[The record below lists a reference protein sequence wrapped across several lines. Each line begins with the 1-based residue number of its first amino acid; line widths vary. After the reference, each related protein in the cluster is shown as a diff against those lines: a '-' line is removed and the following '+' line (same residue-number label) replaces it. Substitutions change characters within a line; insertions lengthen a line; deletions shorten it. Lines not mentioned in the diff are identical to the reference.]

1 MDRGPDSGYSSQQ
14 ERPRD
19 SSRRDAP
26 AKRKP
31 PTARQVAVEAL
42 AQVDEGGYANLILG
56 ELLDTSG
63 MEQRDKSFAT
73 ELFYG
78 TVRRRRSVDWLVM
91 EHVDREPAENV
102 LRALHL
108 GAYQLAFAQV
118 PPHAAVAETVELAP
132 DYARGFTNAV
142 LRNVARFIDAG
153 FEWPDLATELSY
165 PDWIVEQLET
175 DLGVEVAGAALR
187 FMNEAPEVT
196 EREDGYVQDR
206 ASQWVVDLLDP
217 QPGEVILDVCSAP
230 GGKATLA
237 ASRGATV
244 IAADSRP
251 HRVGL
256 VADNVDRLGMADV
269 ALPVVADGLRSP
281 FLHGSFDR
289 VLVDVPCSGLG
300 VLHRRADARWR
311 IMPEDVADLVLL
323 QRKLVQQA
331 IRAVKPGGVL
341 VVSACTLTQ
350 AESVAHDFW
359 FAEEYPNLV
368 PELGPGAERW
378 DRHGRGLRLLPQTHG
393 TDGMVAFRYRVPA

>member
-1 MDRGPDSGYSSQQ
+1 MNRGTDPGYSS
-14 ERPRD
+14 RP
-19 SSRRDAP
+19 P
-26 AKRKP
+26 KRKP

-63 MEQRDKSFAT
+63 MDQRDKSFAT

-78 TVRRRRSVDWLVM
+78 TVRRRRSLDWLVM
-91 EHVDREPAENV
+91 EHIDREPAENV

-108 GAYQLAFAQV
+108 GAYQLVFSKV
-118 PPHAAVAETVELAP
+118 PPHAAVAETVELVP

-142 LRNVARFIDAG
+142 LRNVARFVEAG

-175 DLGVEVAGAALR
+175 DLGVEAADAALR

-217 QPGEVILDVCSAP
+217 QPGDVILDICSAP

-256 VADNVDRLGMADV
+256 VADNVDRLGLADV
-269 ALPVVADGLRSP
+269 AFPVVADGLRSP
-281 FLHGSFDR
+281 FQYGSFDR

-341 VVSACTLTQ
+341 LFSACTLTQ

-368 PELGPGAERW
+368 PELGPGADRW
-378 DRHGRGLRLLPQTHG
+378 ERHGRGLRLLPQTHG

>member
-1 MDRGPDSGYSSQQ
+1 MNRGTDPGYSSNNH
-14 ERPRD
+14 RD
-19 SSRRDAP
+19 DRRGGP
-26 AKRKP
+26 SKRKP

-63 MEQRDKSFAT
+63 MDQRDKAFAT

-91 EHVDREPAENV
+91 EHIDREPAENV

-108 GAYQLAFAQV
+108 GAYQLVFSKV
-118 PPHAAVAETVELAP
+118 PPHAAVAETVELVP

-142 LRNVARFIDAG
+142 LRNVARFVEAG
-153 FEWPDLATELSY
+153 FSWPDLGTELSY

-175 DLGVEVAGAALR
+175 DLGVDVAGAALR

-196 EREDGYVQDR
+196 EREDGYVQDL

-217 QPGEVILDVCSAP
+217 QPGEVILDICSAP

-256 VADNVDRLGMADV
+256 VADNVDRLGLADV
-269 ALPVVADGLRSP
+269 AFPVVADGLKSP
-281 FLHGSFDR
+281 FRHGSFDR

-311 IMPEDVADLVLL
+311 IMPENIADLVLR

-341 VVSACTLTQ
+341 LVSACTLTQ

-359 FAEEYPNLV
+359 FSEEYPDLV
-368 PELGPGAERW
+368 PEFGPGADRW

-393 TDGMVAFRYRVPA
+393 TDGMVAFRYRMPA

>member
-1 MDRGPDSGYSSQQ
+1 MNRGTDPGYSS
-14 ERPRD
+14 RP
-19 SSRRDAP
+19 P
-26 AKRKP
+26 KRKP

-42 AQVDEGGYANLILG
+42 SQVDEGGYANLILG

-63 MEQRDKSFAT
+63 MDQRDKSFAT

-78 TVRRRRSVDWLVM
+78 TVRRRRSLDWLVM
-91 EHVDREPAENV
+91 EHIDREPAENV

-108 GAYQLAFAQV
+108 GAYQLVFSKV
-118 PPHAAVAETVELAP
+118 PPHAAVAETVELVP

-142 LRNVARFIDAG
+142 LRNVARFVEAG

-175 DLGVEVAGAALR
+175 DLGVEAADAALR

-217 QPGEVILDVCSAP
+217 QPGDVILDICSAP

-256 VADNVDRLGMADV
+256 VADNVDRLGLADV

-281 FLHGSFDR
+281 FQYGSFDR

-300 VLHRRADARWR
+300 VLHRRPDARWR

-341 VVSACTLTQ
+341 LFSACTLTQ

-368 PELGPGAERW
+368 PELGPGADRW
-378 DRHGRGLRLLPQTHG
+378 ERHGRGLRLLPQTHG